1 MGVLRSA
8 VGKRYRP
15 RARRVGGL
23 RSPESNVDGDR
34 NFGVAVVEPPMTVS
48 ELERASD
55 ELRAAVEL
63 ADGDERDRLETQ
75 ADQLADL
82 AETGADHGRLARHE
96 NALREIKAAS
106 GDDVGDR
113 VDAAMDAITAYRETI
128 EGV

>member
-1 MGVLRSA
+1 
-8 VGKRYRP
+8 
-15 RARRVGGL
+15 
-23 RSPESNVDGDR
+23 
-34 NFGVAVVEPPMTVS
+34 MTVD
-48 ELERASD
+48 ELQRASE
-55 ELRAAVEL
+55 ELRAAADV

-75 ADQLADL
+75 ADHLSEL

-113 VDAAMDAITAYRETI
+113 IDAAMEAITAYRETI